1 MIKGVTEEEVKGAS
15 TSPYIEYER
24 WMLNVEGYIK
34 GIKKEKVSEGEK
46 SKALE
51 KSSQKNNQSKNES
64 KKNNQKNNQ
73 TIEKENSKI
82 KKKNKWVL

>member
-34 GIKKEKVSEGEK
+34 GIKREKGNEGEK

-51 KSSQKNNQSKNES
+51 KNFQNKNQSKNNN
-64 KKNNQKNNQ
+64 KNNNQ